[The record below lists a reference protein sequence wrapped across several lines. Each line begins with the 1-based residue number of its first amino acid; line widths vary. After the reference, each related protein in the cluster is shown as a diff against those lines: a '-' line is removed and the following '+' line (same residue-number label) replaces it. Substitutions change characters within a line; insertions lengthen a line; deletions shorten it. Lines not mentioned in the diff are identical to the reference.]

1 MFLIRVKRAFTL
13 IELIIVI
20 LIISTTYLLIFSN
33 SSFSIKNQ
41 EEKITLYTL
50 KDFLLKN
57 FRFENNISFLCVE
70 EKFTCYVKV
79 DDRLQKNFKI
89 TNFFKKRPDIYEY
102 SKKEKILEFK
112 ELRIDNFNYEVIFEL
127 KINSDY
133 KINEFILDTLENEV
147 YVFNSIFTKP
157 KIYKSLNE
165 SFEVF
170 NINKTKVE
178 DAF

>member
-1 MFLIRVKRAFTL
+1 MFLVRVKKSFTL

-41 EEKITLYTL
+41 EEKINLYNL
-50 KDFLLKN
+50 KDFLLKK
-57 FRFENNISFLCVE
+57 FDYKKELSFVCVE
-70 EKFTCYVKV
+70 KDFVCYVKV
-79 DDRLQKNFKI
+79 DGKLVKDFKI
-89 TNFFKKRPDIYEY
+89 NNFFKKVPDIYEY
-102 SKKEKILEFK
+102 KAKQKKLEFNDI
-112 ELRIDNFNYEVIFEL
+112 RIENFDYEVVFEL
-127 KINSDY
+127 KINNDY
-133 KINEFILDTLENEV
+133 KTNEFILDTLENEV

-157 KIYKSLNE
+157 KIYKSLSE

-170 NINKTKVE
+170 NQEQIEVK

>member
-1 MFLIRVKRAFTL
+1 MALIRVKSFTL

-20 LIISTTYLLIFSN
+20 LIISATYLLIFSN
-33 SSFSIKNQ
+33 SSFNIKSQ
-41 EEKITLYTL
+41 EEKITLYNL

-57 FRFENNISFLCVE
+57 FEYKKNISFLCVE

-79 DDRLQKNFKI
+79 DDKIEKDFKI
-89 TNFFKKRPDIYEY
+89 NNFFKKRPEIYEY
-102 SKKEKILEFK
+102 NKQEKKLEFK
-112 ELRIDNFNYEVIFEL
+112 ELRVDNFNYEVIFEL

-133 KINEFILDTLENEV
+133 KTNEFILDTLENEV

-165 SFEVF
+165 SFEIF
-170 NINKTKVE
+170 NIDQVE
-178 DAF
+178 VKDAF

>member
-1 MFLIRVKRAFTL
+1 MFLIGVKKSFTL

-33 SSFSIKNQ
+33 SSFNIKSQ
-41 EEKITLYTL
+41 EEKISLYNL
-50 KDFLLKN
+50 KDFLLKK
-57 FRFENNISFLCVE
+57 FDYEKELSFVCVE
-70 EKFTCYVKV
+70 KDFVCYVKV
-79 DDRLQKNFKI
+79 DGKLVKDFKI
-89 TNFFKKRPDIYEY
+89 NNFFKKIPDIYEY
-102 SKKEKILEFK
+102 KAQEKRLEFK
-112 ELRIDNFNYEVIFEL
+112 DIRIENFDYGVIFEL

-133 KINEFILDTLENEV
+133 KTNEFILDTLENEV

-170 NINKTKVE
+170 NQEQIEVK

>member
-1 MFLIRVKRAFTL
+1 MFLIGVKKSFTL

-33 SSFSIKNQ
+33 SSFNIKNQ
-41 EEKITLYTL
+41 EEKISLYNL
-50 KDFLLKN
+50 KDFLLKK
-57 FRFENNISFLCVE
+57 FDYEKELSFFCVE
-70 EKFTCYVKV
+70 KDFVCYVKV
-79 DDRLQKNFKI
+79 DGKLVKDFKI
-89 TNFFKKRPDIYEY
+89 NNFFKKIPDIYEY
-102 SKKEKILEFK
+102 KAQEKRLEFK
-112 ELRIDNFNYEVIFEL
+112 DIRIENFDYGVIFEL

-133 KINEFILDTLENEV
+133 KTNEFILDTLENEV

-170 NINKTKVE
+170 NQEQIEVK